1 MFINFSNH
9 ASTRWGVPQKQAAKK
24 YGEIVDMQFPNVDP
38 EAISEEVHEL
48 ARVCA
53 EKIME
58 MKPECVLC
66 QGEFCLSYQVIQKLK
81 KAGIKVV
88 AACSER
94 KTEEKKIGNDT
105 RKVSYFIFVQFREY

>member
-24 YGEIVDMQFPNVDP
+24 YGEIVDVQFPNVNP
-38 EAISEEVHEL
+38 EATSEEVHEL

-58 MKPECVLC
+58 MN
-66 QGEFCLSYQVIQKLK
+66 FSY
-81 KAGIKVV
+81 
-88 AACSER
+88 CR
-94 KTEEKKIGNDT
+94 KSGAIINMC
-105 RKVSYFIFVQFREY
+105 

>member
-1 MFINFSNH
+1 MG
-9 ASTRWGVPQKQAAKK
+9 STAEAGCKK
-24 YGEIVDMQFPNVDP
+24 IRRDRRYAVSERRP
-38 EAISEEVHEL
+38 EATSEEVHEL